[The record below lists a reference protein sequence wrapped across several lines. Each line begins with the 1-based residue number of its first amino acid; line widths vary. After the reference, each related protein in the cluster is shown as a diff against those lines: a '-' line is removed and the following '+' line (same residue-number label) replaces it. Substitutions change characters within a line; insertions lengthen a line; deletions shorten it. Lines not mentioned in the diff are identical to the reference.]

1 MNWSWLMIHELNYT
15 EEWKGRGV
23 WSFRDRVSH
32 NYVRKNILWRHHL
45 NIHAWPIVLM
55 LGIRGGWVNDHGAW
69 MGPNPIQIKLCSF
82 PLFGANVTWMPMSYT
97 IPCRHV
103 FILFLIRLWQ
113 DCPTLLSTR
122 YSWKFRAP
130 IVWGWKLRA
139 IINCVLVMLYF
150 LKIRVDKKN
159 IYKYI

>member
-1 MNWSWLMIHELNYT
+1 MMNWSWLMIHELNYT

-32 NYVRKNILWRHHL
+32 KHVRKNILWRHHL
-45 NIHAWPIVLM
+45 CIHAWPIVLM

-82 PLFGANVTWMPMSYT
+82 PLFGANVTWTPMSYT

-113 DCPTLLSTR
+113 DCPTLLSMR
-122 YSWKFRAP
+122 KSPKSRAP
-130 IVWGWKLRA
+130 IVCLTEVKASFGNVVL
-139 IINCVLVMLYF
+139 IILFVF
-150 LKIRVDKKN
+150 FKN
-159 IYKYI
+159 IYRWKSI